1 MALKSAT
8 ATADAISSDYNL
20 ITAVLTDPRLKA
32 RLAAMP
38 ADEKTVV
45 LSGKETSSELA
56 HPAWKEW
63 DPEGFHSDRETPA
76 SAEMDTIALPPA
88 TPPPLDCMDSGFVP
102 KRGVAMIGGGKV
114 CDADY
119 RLVGE
124 LGAGGTGIVYQA
136 HQRAVDRE
144 VAIKVLRKNLSQDAA
159 SRDRFL
165 TEARVIG
172 GLDHPNVI
180 ALHEVCVDQDGGLF
194 YSMKR
199 IDGTSWDQQ
208 IKEKSLSE
216 NVQTLMR
223 VADAIRYAH
232 SRGLIHRD
240 IKPENVMLG
249 RFGEVL
255 LADWGLAISHN
266 PKQSADE
273 IDHTIGGTP
282 AYMAPELATGDH
294 RHVSFATDV
303 YLLGA
308 TLFQIL
314 TGYPP
319 HHGETLLECIQA
331 AAKNKIRPTSV
342 QGELM
347 DIARIA
353 LATDPSDRYPTVD
366 LFVLALNQQ
375 REHEESARLVKRAQ
389 GHLKSA
395 NASNHYESFRLA
407 DALIMEALEVWPEN
421 RRARDFG
428 KELNLE
434 FARAATDQGDLDL
447 AISLYDSAG
456 HGDSEAAARTRRLR
470 DQRNGNVERE
480 SRYST
485 LFTHSPDAGLLIR
498 MSSSRVVEANQTFRD
513 LMGYAEEEIV
523 GKLMTELNLW
533 VCPKRRDEL
542 IAELELNRRID
553 NFEGQLRHRDGHPID
568 VLISGRVTKLVGE
581 TMLISTIRD
590 ISLRK
595 QAENDLRRSRR
606 RLKDLQALAGLAT
619 WSYDVLTNE
628 VTWSDEVFQLA
639 GRSPSEGAPTRT
651 EYIEMLHPKDRRKM
665 KDTIEAA
672 VVNGAAYEIQI
683 RLRNASGNYRHLLVR
698 GQPIFDDDG
707 KTIEIY
713 GVLIPQSTKT
723 T

>member
-1 MALKSAT
+1 MALKT
-8 ATADAISSDYNL
+8 ATADVISSDHNL
-20 ITAVLTDPRLKA
+20 ITAVLTDARLKA

-45 LSGKETSSELA
+45 LSGKETASQLA

-63 DPEGFHSDRETPA
+63 DPEGFHAECETPQ
-76 SAEMDTIALPPA
+76 SAEMDTIALPAA
-88 TPPPLDCMDSGFVP
+88 TPSPADCMDLGFVP
-102 KRGVAMIGGGKV
+102 HRGVATIGGGKV

-159 SRDRFL
+159 SRNRFL

-180 ALHEVCVDQDGGLF
+180 ALHEVCIDQDGGLF

-208 IKEKSLSE
+208 IKEMSLSD

-223 VADAIRYAH
+223 VGDAIRYAH

-255 LADWGLAISHN
+255 LADWGLAISHS
-266 PKQSADE
+266 PKESAE
-273 IDHTIGGTP
+273 AIDHTIGGTP

-331 AAKNKIRPTSV
+331 AAQNKIRPTSV

-347 DIARIA
+347 DIAKIA
-353 LATDPSDRYPTVD
+353 MATHPSDRYRTVD
-366 LFVLALNQQ
+366 QFLEALDQQ
-375 REHEESARLVKRAQ
+375 REHDESARLVKRAQ

-395 NASNHYESFRLA
+395 NASNHYEGFRLA
-407 DALIMEALEVWPEN
+407 DALIMEALEIWPEN
-421 RRARDFG
+421 RRARDLG

-470 DQRNGNVERE
+470 DQRNANVERE
-480 SRYST
+480 GRYST

-533 VCPKRRDEL
+533 ICPQRRDEL
-542 IAELELNRRID
+542 IAELERNRRID

-568 VLISGRVTKLVGE
+568 VLISGRVTKLAGE
-581 TMLISTIRD
+581 TMLISSIRD
-590 ISLRK
+590 ISIRK
-595 QAENDLRRSRR
+595 QTENDLRRSRR

-619 WSYDVLTNE
+619 WSYDAITKQ
-628 VTWSDEVFQLA
+628 VTWSDEVFRLA
-639 GRSPSEGAPTRT
+639 GRNPAEGVPTRT

-665 KDTIEAA
+665 KDAIGEAL
-672 VVNGAAYEIQI
+672 VNGASYEIQI
-683 RLRNASGNYRHLLVR
+683 RLRDASGNYRHLLVR

-707 KTIEIY
+707 KTTEIY
-713 GVLIPQSTKT
+713 GVLIPQNSKT
-723 T
+723 S